1 MEHRSKTISAAKQ
14 KRATFQSSALI
25 QHKLLIVIPLE
36 ACAAS
41 ANIDL
46 MAEYSE

>member
-1 MEHRSKTISAAKQ
+1 MTISAAKQ

-25 QHKLLIVIPLE
+25 QHKLLIAIPLE

-41 ANIDL
+41 ANINL
-46 MAEYSE
+46 LAKYTE

>member
-1 MEHRSKTISAAKQ
+1 MTISAAKQ

-25 QHKLLIVIPLE
+25 HHPLWIAIPLE

-41 ANIDL
+41 ANVNL
-46 MAEYSE
+46 VAKYTK